1 MTIPARVKTIRLLLG
16 WWAVVLSIG
25 AVAASAEEADYHRFP
40 RTVSPDGAYVL
51 AWSDSLPEELEAQKT
66 KGKEET
72 VEETETAN
80 FLVDLATKK
89 PVLLL
94 PDFHYYAGE
103 DGRQNHYDLDAAWSP
118 DARTLLAVYDARWNY
133 ASIVW
138 VDPVARKCTD
148 VGKKLEAL
156 FRRALLAREG
166 KGYRKYAEGME
177 VSFQNVVFE
186 TNRTLIMD
194 AWAQRIKKEPT
205 FHYRMRVRAVTKD
218 GGVQFETL
226 EARAVSDDLGSGG
239 GGDETIE
246 TDLNK
251 SYNKLRGRLPEAERE
266 ALKQQQLL
274 WLKQREVMEDEF
286 DQLQF
291 TRRRLL
297 DFNVRLQA
305 LAGK

>member
-1 MTIPARVKTIRLLLG
+1 
-16 WWAVVLSIG
+16 
-25 AVAASAEEADYHRFP
+25 
-40 RTVSPDGAYVL
+40 
-51 AWSDSLPEELEAQKT
+51 
-66 KGKEET
+66 
-72 VEETETAN
+72 
-80 FLVDLATKK
+80 
-89 PVLLL
+89 
-94 PDFHYYAGE
+94 
-103 DGRQNHYDLDAAWSP
+103 
-118 DARTLLAVYDARWNY
+118 
-133 ASIVW
+133 
-138 VDPVARKCTD
+138 
-148 VGKKLEAL
+148 
-156 FRRALLAREG
+156 
-166 KGYRKYAEGME
+166 
-177 VSFQNVVFE
+177 
-186 TNRTLIMD
+186 
-194 AWAQRIKKEPT
+194 
-205 FHYRMRVRAVTKD
+205 VTKD